1 MGAGRL
7 KTSQAGGSA
16 RKVAGGV
23 GLPKL
28 VTEKFGPRY
37 ARSMSEVVSKMG
49 KIPAQMDTTSG
60 RWLARGV
67 ICGALA
73 ESHPD
78 RIVISGCVLFL
89 RPGTAC
95 PYAVGMSVEVRYT
108 EIDGR
113 RDVDRIARTRS
124 AT

>member
-1 MGAGRL
+1 
-7 KTSQAGGSA
+7 
-16 RKVAGGV
+16 
-23 GLPKL
+23 
-28 VTEKFGPRY
+28 
-37 ARSMSEVVSKMG
+37 MSEVVSNIG
-49 KIPAQMDTTSG
+49 KSPGQMDAAGGSQP
-60 RWLARGV
+60 ARGI

-89 RPGTAC
+89 RTGIACLHAIGT
-95 PYAVGMSVEVRYT
+95 SIEVRYT

-113 RDVDRIARTRS
+113 RDVEGIARTRL

>member
-37 ARSMSEVVSKMG
+37 ARSMSEVVSKIG
-49 KIPAQMDTTSG
+49 KILAQTDTSG
-60 RWLARGV
+60 RRLARGV

-89 RPGTAC
+89 RPGTGC
-95 PYAVGMSVEVRYT
+95 PYAVGMPVEVRYT

>member
-1 MGAGRL
+1 MNQRKSAAPRRRAARRGGRRSRRRRTSVDPMGPPIGPRPPEDRERPAGAVIPVGAGRL

-49 KIPAQMDTTSG
+49 KIPAQMDTT
-60 RWLARGV
+60 
-67 ICGALA
+67 
-73 ESHPD
+73 
-78 RIVISGCVLFL
+78 
-89 RPGTAC
+89 
-95 PYAVGMSVEVRYT
+95 
-108 EIDGR
+108 
-113 RDVDRIARTRS
+113 
-124 AT
+124 